1 VKRISL
7 IALVVIYLLS
17 CAGVDAERFYCCGK
31 LASVTFSYGAG
42 KHADGQATANKKC
55 CKTEKVSFKIKD
67 NHVSSAK
74 LALGKV
80 FPANI
85 ATITWLPFHVP
96 AIITRNDANQ
106 SNAPP
111 GPDISLCI
119 LNCNYRI

>member
-1 VKRISL
+1 VGI
-7 IALVVIYLLS
+7 
-17 CAGVDAERFYCCGK
+17 GAERFYCCGK
-31 LASVTFSYGAG
+31 LASVSFSYGANDS
-42 KHADGQATANKKC
+42 ADGQVTASKKC

-74 LALGKV
+74 LALGKA
-80 FPANI
+80 FPANT
-85 ATITWLPFHVP
+85 AVLTSVPFRIP
-96 AIITRNDANQ
+96 AIITRHVPNQ